1 MHDAALQ
8 DVVVLDLTHAEA
20 GPACTQLLAW
30 LGATVI
36 KIERPKVGEMA
47 RQGTGETNYL
57 YQNLNANKLSVTL
70 DMKHPEGRNIL
81 RRLIAKSDVFIE
93 NFSPGV
99 IEKLGFDYE
108 TVSELNPRIIYAS
121 IKGFRSDSPYAHA
134 PAFDLVGQAMGGAM
148 SLTGFPDSVPIH
160 TGPNIGDSGSGVHMA
175 AAILAALYQRTR
187 TGKGQR
193 VEVSMQDAII
203 NFSRGAFA
211 RQHMTGK
218 AATRI
223 GNEMPR
229 GDAPCNAYP
238 CKPGGPND
246 YVALYASPT
255 HWPRLTEVIGRPDL
269 TDDPRFADSK
279 SRYANRDEL
288 DAIISD
294 WTRQRTKFEAMKE
307 LIDAG
312 VPAGAVMDTMD
323 ITNDAYLRR
332 CGMMAE
338 VDHPELGRI
347 VMPGNPLQLS
357 DSRVAVGPAPAL
369 GEHTE
374 RVLAELLGLP
384 EEERRRLRE
393 AGAI

>member
-1 MHDAALQ
+1 VHEGALK

-36 KIERPKVGEMA
+36 KVERPKVGEMS
-47 RQGTGETNYL
+47 RQGTGETTYL
-57 YQNLNANKLSVTL
+57 YHNLNANKLSVTL
-70 DMKHPEGRNIL
+70 DFKHPEGRDVL

-99 IEKLGFDYE
+99 IERLGFDYE
-108 TVSELNPRIIYAS
+108 TVRDINPRIIYAR
-121 IKGFRSDSPYAHA
+121 IKGFRTGSPYAHA

-148 SLTGFPDSVPIH
+148 SITGFPDSVPIH

-175 AAILAALYQRTR
+175 VAILAALYQRTR
-187 TGKGQR
+187 TGKGQL
-193 VEVSMQDAII
+193 VEVAMQDAVI
-203 NFSRGAFA
+203 NLSRGAFS
-211 RQHMTGK
+211 RQHLTGR

-229 GDAPCNAYP
+229 SDAPCNAYP

-246 YVALYASPT
+246 YVAVYASPA
-255 HWPRLTEVIGRPDL
+255 HWPKLCAVIGRPDL
-269 TDDPRFADSK
+269 VDDPRFADSA
-279 SRYANRDEL
+279 SRYRNRKEL
-288 DAIISD
+288 DRIIGE
-294 WTRQRTKFEAMKE
+294 WTSQRTKYEAMRE

-312 VPAGAVMDTMD
+312 VPAGAVLDTMD
-323 ITNDAYLRR
+323 ITHDEFLRR
-332 CGMMAE
+332 SGMMAE
-338 VDHPELGRI
+338 VAHPELGRI

-357 DSRVAVGPAPAL
+357 ASRVPVGPAPKL
-369 GEHTE
+369 GEHTD
-374 RVLAELLGLP
+374 RILAELLGMP
-384 EEERRRLRE
+384 EEERQRLRE

>member
-1 MHDAALQ
+1 MSEAALK

-20 GPACTQLLAW
+20 GPSCTQLLAW

-47 RQGTGETNYL
+47 RLGTGETNYL
-57 YQNLNANKLSVTL
+57 YHNLNANKLSVTV
-70 DMKHPEGRNIL
+70 DIKHPDGKEVL
-81 RRLIAKSDVFIE
+81 RKLIAKSDVFIE

-99 IEKLGFDYE
+99 IEKLGFDYD
-108 TVSELNPRIIYAS
+108 TVQALNPRIIYAQ
-121 IKGFRSDSPYAHA
+121 IKGFRADSPHAHA
-134 PAFDLVGQAMGGAM
+134 PAFDLIGQAMGGAM
-148 SLTGFPDSVPIH
+148 SLTGFPDGIPIH

-187 TGKGQR
+187 TGRGQR

-203 NFSRGAFA
+203 NFSRGAFT
-211 RQHMTGK
+211 RQAMTGK

-246 YVALYASPT
+246 YVAMYASPT
-255 HWPRLTEVIGRPDL
+255 HWPKLVEVLGRPDL
-269 TDDPRFADSK
+269 LEDPRFVDSK
-279 SRYANRDEL
+279 SRYQNREEL
-288 DAIISD
+288 DAIISE

-323 ITNDAYLRR
+323 IHNDEYLRE

-338 VDHPELGRI
+338 VDHPELGKI

-357 DSRVAVGPAPAL
+357 DSRVPVGPAPTL
-369 GEHTE
+369 GEHTAQI
-374 RVLAELLGLP
+374 LGDLLGMTA
-384 EEERRRLRE
+384 EEQQQLKEK
-393 AGAI
+393 GAI